1 MSRTDMPMEQRRDFY
16 LYVDEFQNFATE
28 TFADILSEARK
39 YRLNLTVANQFIG
52 QIGEDLKNAVFGN
65 VGTVVAF
72 RVGVTDANYLQ
83 HEFSPTFSEADLV
96 NVESPHAYIK
106 TIVHGEPVVPFSLDT
121 TKDMAKWKAMLK
133 PQIGQAIKELS
144 RLKFGRDE
152 KQVEAE
158 IGTRARF

>member
-1 MSRTDMPMEQRRDFY
+1 M
-16 LYVDEFQNFATE
+16 YVDEFQNFATE

-83 HEFSPTFSEADLV
+83 HEFSPTFTEQDLV
-96 NVESPHAYIK
+96 NIEAPHTYMK
-106 TIVHGEPVVPFSLDT
+106 TIVNGEPVVPFSLDT
-121 TKDMAKWKAMLK
+121 TKDMNKWKAMLN
-133 PQIGQAIKELS
+133 PQIGQAIRELS
-144 RLKFGRDE
+144 RLKFGRDGT
-152 KQVEAE
+152 QVEAE
-158 IGTRARF
+158 INQRARL